1 MTNESARIIL
11 LQMLDGLDPTTGEVL
26 PPDHLL
32 NDATVIRALHTA
44 VLALMDVRMPVNRNG
59 RLNAGR
65 AWTEMD
71 RDALAALSRSGASME
86 TMCEKL
92 QRRRRGVQR
101 QLRDM
106 GLPLPPRRGRLP
118 NAPARCGRRRTR
130 NSCESCTTSDV
141 RSRKW
146 HANWSGACG
155 PFTFAWSGWGCTA
168 MRRDTQTGRAGRQ
181 KAGECA
187 PLCDRAKSVPCG
199 NRKGILQIRQNAAG
213 STPGKTKRRKKL
225 SVRCGKPQQWTKIPM
240 LNRPGL

>member
-44 VLALMDVRMPVNRNG
+44 VLALTDVRMPVNRNG

-71 RDALAALSRSGASME
+71 RDALAVLSRSGASME

-106 GLPLPPRRGRLP
+106 GLPLPPGEEGCQTRRHGVDGGGRGTAAKVVP
-118 NAPARCGRRRTR
+118 PEAPGRG
-130 NSCESCTTSDV
+130 D
-141 RSRKW
+141 
-146 HANWSGACG
+146 G
-155 PFTFAWSGWGCTA
+155 P
-168 MRRDTQTGRAGRQ
+168 
-181 KAGECA
+181 
-187 PLCDRAKSVPCG
+187 
-199 NRKGILQIRQNAAG
+199 
-213 STPGKTKRRKKL
+213 
-225 SVRCGKPQQWTKIPM
+225 
-240 LNRPGL
+240 

>member
-65 AWTEMD
+65 AWTAMD

-118 NAPARCGRRRTR
+118 HAPARCGRRRTR
-130 NSCESCTTSDV
+130 NSCESCTISDA

-155 PFTFAWSGWGCTA
+155 PFTFAWSGWSCMA
-168 MRRDTQTGRAGRQ
+168 MNPATRR
-181 KAGECA
+181 
-187 PLCDRAKSVPCG
+187 
-199 NRKGILQIRQNAAG
+199 
-213 STPGKTKRRKKL
+213 
-225 SVRCGKPQQWTKIPM
+225 
-240 LNRPGL
+240 RPGSRRRARLTQAPVEATAHGRHARKAQ

>member
-44 VLALMDVRMPVNRNG
+44 VLALMDIRMPVNRNG

-65 AWTEMD
+65 AWTAMD

-106 GLPLPPRRGRLP
+106 GLPLPPGEEGCHTRRHGVDGGGRGTAAKAVPPQMPGRENGTRIGAERAGRLP
-118 NAPARCGRRRTR
+118 
-130 NSCESCTTSDV
+130 S
-141 RSRKW
+141 
-146 HANWSGACG
+146 HGA
-155 PFTFAWSGWGCTA
+155 AEAVW
-168 MRRDTQTGRAGRQ
+168 R
-181 KAGECA
+181 
-187 PLCDRAKSVPCG
+187 
-199 NRKGILQIRQNAAG
+199 
-213 STPGKTKRRKKL
+213 
-225 SVRCGKPQQWTKIPM
+225 
-240 LNRPGL
+240 

>member
-44 VLALMDVRMPVNRNG
+44 VLALTDISHPVRAPVNRNG

-71 RDALAALSRSGASME
+71 RDALAVLSRSGASME
-86 TMCEKL
+86 MMCEKL

-106 GLPLPPRRGRLP
+106 GLPLPP
-118 NAPARCGRRRTR
+118 ARKVAT
-130 NSCESCTTSDV
+130 
-141 RSRKW
+141 
-146 HANWSGACG
+146 
-155 PFTFAWSGWGCTA
+155 
-168 MRRDTQTGRAGRQ
+168 RAGTLWTEEDEEQ
-181 KAGECA
+181 
-187 PLCDRAKSVPCG
+187 L
-199 NRKGILQIRQNAAG
+199 RKLYHLRCPVEEMA
-213 STPGKTKRRKKL
+213 RELER
-225 SVRCGKPQQWTKIPM
+225 SVRAVYLRMERLELYGDEPGYPQETRQ
-240 LNRPGL
+240 

>member
-44 VLALMDVRMPVNRNG
+44 VLALTDISHPVRAPVNRNG

-65 AWTEMD
+65 AWTAMD

-86 TMCEKL
+86 MMCEKL

-106 GLPLPPRRGRLP
+106 GLPLPPGEGGCQTRRHGVDGGGRGTAAKAVP
-118 NAPARCGRRRTR
+118 PEAPGRG
-130 NSCESCTTSDV
+130 D
-141 RSRKW
+141 
-146 HANWSGACG
+146 G
-155 PFTFAWSGWGCTA
+155 P
-168 MRRDTQTGRAGRQ
+168 
-181 KAGECA
+181 
-187 PLCDRAKSVPCG
+187 
-199 NRKGILQIRQNAAG
+199 
-213 STPGKTKRRKKL
+213 
-225 SVRCGKPQQWTKIPM
+225 
-240 LNRPGL
+240 

>member
-86 TMCEKL
+86 MMCEKL
-92 QRRRRGVQR
+92 HRRQRGVER

-106 GLPLPPRRGRLP
+106 GLPLPSTKKD
-118 NAPARCGRRRTR
+118 AR
-130 NSCESCTTSDV
+130 
-141 RSRKW
+141 
-146 HANWSGACG
+146 
-155 PFTFAWSGWGCTA
+155 
-168 MRRDTQTGRAGRQ
+168 RAGTVWTEEDEEQ
-181 KAGECA
+181 
-187 PLCDRAKSVPCG
+187 L
-199 NRKGILQIRQNAAG
+199 RKLYRLRRPVEEMARKLQR
-213 STPGKTKRRKKL
+213 
-225 SVRCGKPQQWTKIPM
+225 SVRAVYIRMKRLGLYGDEAGYPDG
-240 LNRPGL
+240 PGR

>member
-32 NDATVIRALHTA
+32 NDATVNRALHTA

-106 GLPLPPRRGRLP
+106 GLPLPPGEEGCHTRRHAVDGGGRGTAAKAVPSQMPGRGNGTRIGAERAGRLP
-118 NAPARCGRRRTR
+118 SHG
-130 NSCESCTTSDV
+130 
-141 RSRKW
+141 
-146 HANWSGACG
+146 
-155 PFTFAWSGWGCTA
+155 
-168 MRRDTQTGRAGRQ
+168 
-181 KAGECA
+181 
-187 PLCDRAKSVPCG
+187 
-199 NRKGILQIRQNAAG
+199 AAG
-213 STPGKTKRRKKL
+213 AVWR
-225 SVRCGKPQQWTKIPM
+225 
-240 LNRPGL
+240 

>member
-65 AWTEMD
+65 AWTATD

-106 GLPLPPRRGRLP
+106 GLPLPP
-118 NAPARCGRRRTR
+118 PARKVAT
-130 NSCESCTTSDV
+130 
-141 RSRKW
+141 
-146 HANWSGACG
+146 
-155 PFTFAWSGWGCTA
+155 
-168 MRRDTQTGRAGRQ
+168 RAGTLWTEEDEEQ
-181 KAGECA
+181 
-187 PLCDRAKSVPCG
+187 L
-199 NRKGILQIRQNAAG
+199 RKLYHLRCPVEEMA
-213 STPGKTKRRKKL
+213 RELER
-225 SVRCGKPQQWTKIPM
+225 SVRAVYLRMERLELYGDEAGYPDG
-240 LNRPGL
+240 PGR

>member
-71 RDALAALSRSGASME
+71 RDALAVLSRSGASME
-86 TMCEKL
+86 MMCEKL

-101 QLRDM
+101 QLRD
-106 GLPLPPRRGRLP
+106 PRRGRLP

-130 NSCESCTTSDV
+130 NSCESCT
-141 RSRKW
+141 
-146 HANWSGACG
+146 A
-155 PFTFAWSGWGCTA
+155 
-168 MRRDTQTGRAGRQ
+168 
-181 KAGECA
+181 
-187 PLCDRAKSVPCG
+187 
-199 NRKGILQIRQNAAG
+199 
-213 STPGKTKRRKKL
+213 
-225 SVRCGKPQQWTKIPM
+225 
-240 LNRPGL
+240 

>member
-65 AWTEMD
+65 AWTAMD

-106 GLPLPPRRGRLP
+106 GLPLPPGEEGCQTRRHGVDGGGRGTAAKAVP
-118 NAPARCGRRRTR
+118 PEAPGRG
-130 NSCESCTTSDV
+130 D
-141 RSRKW
+141 
-146 HANWSGACG
+146 G
-155 PFTFAWSGWGCTA
+155 P
-168 MRRDTQTGRAGRQ
+168 
-181 KAGECA
+181 
-187 PLCDRAKSVPCG
+187 
-199 NRKGILQIRQNAAG
+199 
-213 STPGKTKRRKKL
+213 
-225 SVRCGKPQQWTKIPM
+225 
-240 LNRPGL
+240 

>member
-44 VLALMDVRMPVNRNG
+44 VLALTDISHPVRAPVNRNG

-71 RDALAALSRSGASME
+71 RDALAVLSRSGASME

-92 QRRRRGVQR
+92 QRRRRGVR
-101 QLRDM
+101 
-106 GLPLPPRRGRLP
+106 GSFVTWGCPSPWRGRLP

-146 HANWSGACG
+146 HANWSRARW
-155 PFTFAWSGWGCTA
+155 PFTFA
-168 MRRDTQTGRAGRQ
+168 
-181 KAGECA
+181 
-187 PLCDRAKSVPCG
+187 
-199 NRKGILQIRQNAAG
+199 
-213 STPGKTKRRKKL
+213 
-225 SVRCGKPQQWTKIPM
+225 
-240 LNRPGL
+240 